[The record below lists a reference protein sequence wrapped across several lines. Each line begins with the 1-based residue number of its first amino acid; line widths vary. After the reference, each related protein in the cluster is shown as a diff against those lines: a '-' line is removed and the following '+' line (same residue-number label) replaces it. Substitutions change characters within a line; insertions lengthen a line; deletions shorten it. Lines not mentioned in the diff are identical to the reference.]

1 MRNDVVQSAPVRID
15 REHDVA
21 FVVIDNPPV
30 NASSF
35 EVRAGLLDA
44 VNTLAGDDSVT
55 AIVLIGAGK
64 TFIAGADIREF
75 GKPLRDPQV
84 PAVIAAIE
92 QCGKPVIAAI
102 AGAALRAGF

>member
-1 MRNDVVQSAPVRID
+1 MPKDGAQGLRVQGLPVRID
-15 REHDVA
+15 REQDVA

-30 NASSF
+30 NATSL

-44 VNTLAGDDSVT
+44 VNMLGRDDSVT

-75 GKPLRDPQV
+75 GKPLSDAGPRRDQRD
-84 PAVIAAIE
+84 
-92 QCGKPVIAAI
+92 
-102 AGAALRAGF
+102 RAMRQ